1 MNWIFGGIFLSFIG
15 VLIFISELIRKRF
28 KGKPEITRKIV
39 HITTGLFVLIT
50 PFVFDSNSPILAI
63 ALIFIPLNYTAVKI
77 ELFKSMHATERKSY
91 GTIYYPIAFFIL
103 TLLLW
108 DHYKVILITSILILA
123 IADAMAAIVGRNI
136 RQPRRYTFGG
146 EPKSIEGSATMLVFS
161 FIIAFICLNS
171 LSFIDSIHVS
181 VAHSIWFA
189 LITAVIAS
197 ACESVSYKGSD
208 NLTVPLGAAFTM
220 HFMLTNGAGNIGFT
234 IGIILSLTVT
244 IISYR
249 LKFLSGG
256 GAVGTFLLGVIVF
269 GIGGWKFSLP
279 ILTFFILSSVL
290 SKIGKKRKQKLSE
303 KFQKSSQRDLWQ
315 VMANGGIAGFAV
327 LVWNY
332 YPGEFWYYLFV
343 ASVAAANSD
352 TWGTEIGVFSKIKP
366 RNILNFKSVPVG
378 SSGGITPL
386 GTLGALLGSLVIALA
401 GALYINNAIAVVVI
415 FIAGFSGSIIDSIVG
430 ATVQAQYRCP
440 NCHKITEKEI
450 HCSIYKTEL
459 VSGWGWI
466 DNDIVNG
473 LCTLS
478 GGLFAWIGLSF
489 F

>member
-1 MNWIFGGIFLSFIG
+1 MSWIFGGIFLSFIG
-15 VLIFISELIRKRF
+15 VLILISELIRKRF
-28 KGKPEITRKIV
+28 NGKPEITRKIV
-39 HITTGLFVLIT
+39 HVTTGLFILIT
-50 PFVFDSNSPILAI
+50 PFVFDSSHPILAI

-91 GTIYYPIAFFIL
+91 GTIYYPISFFIL

-108 DHYKVILITSILILA
+108 DNYKVILITSILILA
-123 IADAMAAIVGRNI
+123 LADAMAAIVGTNV

-146 EPKSIEGSATMLVFS
+146 EQKSIEGSVTMFITS
-161 FIIAFICLNS
+161 FVIVVTCLNL
-171 LSFIDSIHVS
+171 LSFIDSIDVS
-181 VAHSIWFA
+181 FA
-189 LITAVIAS
+189 YSLWIAFITAVIAS
-197 ACESVSYKGSD
+197 TCESVSYKGSD

-220 HFMLTNGAGNIGFT
+220 HFMLTNGAGNVGFT
-234 IGIILSLTVT
+234 IGIILALLIAIV
-244 IISYR
+244 SYR
-249 LKFLSGG
+249 IKFLSGG
-256 GAVGTFLLGVIVF
+256 GAVGTFLLGVVVF

-290 SKIGKKRKQKLSE
+290 SKMGKKRKQKLSE

-327 LVWNY
+327 LIWNY
-332 YPGEFWYYLFV
+332 FPGEFWYYLFV

-386 GTLGALLGSLVIALA
+386 GTLGALMGSLVIALT
-401 GALYINNAIAVVVI
+401 GAIYINNAFIVFII
-415 FIAGFSGSIIDSIVG
+415 FVAGFSGSIIDSIFG

-440 NCHKITEKEI
+440 HCHKITEKET
-450 HCSIYKTEL
+450 HCSVYKTEL
-459 VSGWGWI
+459 ISGWRWI

-478 GGLFAWIGLSF
+478 GGVFAWIALSF
-489 F
+489 L